1 MSPKQTELKKT
12 PETTPH
18 VRRVSEVNSKQN
30 LDEIVVIEKKEV
42 KTEESVKRRDVE
54 KVQCKEKGFSIQRA
68 WCCLRNR
75 RTS

>member
-1 MSPKQTELKKT
+1 MSPKQTELKT
-12 PETTPH
+12 TETTPH
-18 VRRVSEVNSKQN
+18 VRRVSDVNSKQN

-42 KTEESVKRRDVE
+42 NAEQAVKRGDVE

>member
-1 MSPKQTELKKT
+1 MSPKHTELKT
-12 PETTPH
+12 TEATPH
-18 VRRVSEVNSKQN
+18 VRRVSDVNSKQN
-30 LDEIVVIEKKEV
+30 LDEIVIEKKEV
-42 KTEESVKRRDVE
+42 NAEEVVKRRDVE